1 MLTDSIEK
9 LKKKYKSENTAGTVY
24 KVFEYNDTCS
34 RDESGY
40 LPVIIKPTHEEVEK
54 KKKRSI
60 N

>member
-1 MLTDSIEK
+1 SRIFLFNNILS
-9 LKKKYKSENTAGTVY
+9 YGTVY
-24 KVFEYNDTCS
+24 KVFEYNDTCAH
-34 RDESGY
+34 DESGY